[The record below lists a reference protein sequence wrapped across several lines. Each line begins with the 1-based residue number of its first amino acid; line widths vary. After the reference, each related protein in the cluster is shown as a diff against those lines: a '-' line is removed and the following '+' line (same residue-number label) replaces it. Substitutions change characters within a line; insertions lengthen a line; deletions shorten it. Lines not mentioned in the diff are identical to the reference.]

1 MARRD
6 ALLRLN
12 KTLTARRNELRKRLG
27 SDLAE
32 LGSQK
37 LTSAAS
43 GDAADAAFDH
53 TGEELSSQLAE
64 LEARELN
71 QIERALL
78 RLKQGTYGL
87 CEACSTKIPVARLN
101 VLPYSTL
108 CIKCQREFERDGSV
122 GDYTGEA
129 DYGRIA
135 DHWNLM
141 DEREF
146 RISDLEIDLSR

>member
-27 SDLAE
+27 ADLAE
-32 LGSQK
+32 LGSRK
-37 LTSAAS
+37 MTSAGTGDS
-43 GDAADAAFDH
+43 GDAAFDH
-53 TGEELSSQLAE
+53 AGEELSTQLAE

-108 CIKCQREFERDGSV
+108 CIKCQREAESDANWLADRRNANWEAVSDGSPME
-122 GDYTGEA
+122 D
-129 DYGRIA
+129 
-135 DHWNLM
+135 
-141 DEREF
+141 REV
-146 RISDLEIDLSR
+146 RLSDLEMDYSK

>member
-6 ALLRLN
+6 ALIRLH
-12 KTLTARRNELRKRLG
+12 KTLTARRGELRKRLG
-27 SDLAE
+27 ADLAS
-32 LGSQK
+32 LGAQK
-37 LTSAAS
+37 ISAA

-71 QIERALL
+71 QVERALL

-87 CEACSTKIPVARLN
+87 CEACSAKIPVSRLN

-108 CIKCQREFERDGSV
+108 CIKCQREAESDANWLAERRNANWEAVSDGSPME
-122 GDYTGEA
+122 D
-129 DYGRIA
+129 
-135 DHWNLM
+135 
-141 DEREF
+141 REV
-146 RISDLEIDLSR
+146 RLSDLEMDYSK

>member
-6 ALLRLN
+6 ALLRLHKALN
-12 KTLTARRNELRKRLG
+12 GRRIELRKRLG
-27 SDLAE
+27 TDLAS
-32 LGSQK
+32 LGAQR
-37 LTSAAS
+37 LTSTAT
-43 GDAADAAFDH
+43 GDVADAAFDH

-87 CEACSTKIPVARLN
+87 CEACSTKIPVTRLN

-108 CIKCQREFERDGSV
+108 CIHCQREAESDGNWLAERRNANWESVSDGSPME
-122 GDYTGEA
+122 D
-129 DYGRIA
+129 
-135 DHWNLM
+135 
-141 DEREF
+141 REV
-146 RISDLEIDLSR
+146 RLSDLEMDYSK

>member
-27 SDLAE
+27 ADLAS
-32 LGSQK
+32 LGSQQLK
-37 LTSAAS
+37 AAT

-53 TGEELSSQLAE
+53 TGEELSSQPAE

-87 CEACSTKIPVARLN
+87 CEACSVKIPVARLN

-108 CIKCQREFERDGSV
+108 CIKCQRESENDSDWLAERRNANWEAVSDGSPME
-122 GDYTGEA
+122 D
-129 DYGRIA
+129 
-135 DHWNLM
+135 
-141 DEREF
+141 REV
-146 RISDLEIDLSR
+146 RLSDLEMDYSK

>member
-12 KTLTARRNELRKRLG
+12 KTLSARRAELRKRLTA
-27 SDLAE
+27 DLAQ

-37 LTSAAS
+37 LGTAAS
-43 GDAADAAFDH
+43 DVADAAFDH

-71 QIERALL
+71 QVERALL

-87 CEACSTKIPVARLN
+87 CEACSCKIPVARLN

-108 CIKCQREFERDGSV
+108 CIKCQREAENDADWLAERRNANWEAVSDGSPME
-122 GDYTGEA
+122 D
-129 DYGRIA
+129 
-135 DHWNLM
+135 
-141 DEREF
+141 REV
-146 RISDLEIDLSR
+146 RLSDLEMDYSK

>member
-12 KTLTARRNELRKRLG
+12 KTLSARRNELRKRLG
-27 SDLAE
+27 AGLAE
-32 LGSQK
+32 LGSMK
-37 LTSAAS
+37 LTSAAT
-43 GDAADAAFDH
+43 GDSADAAFDH
-53 TGEELSSQLAE
+53 TGEELSTQLAE

-87 CEACSTKIPVARLN
+87 CEGCGCKIPVARLN

-108 CIKCQREFERDGSV
+108 CIKCQRESEGDANWLAERRNANWEAVSDGSPME
-122 GDYTGEA
+122 D
-129 DYGRIA
+129 
-135 DHWNLM
+135 
-141 DEREF
+141 REV
-146 RISDLEIDLSR
+146 RLSDLEMDYSK

>member
-6 ALLRLN
+6 ALLRLH
-12 KTLTARRNELRKRLG
+12 KTLTGRRSELRKRLG
-27 SDLAE
+27 TDLASVGAQQ
-32 LGSQK
+32 L
-37 LTSAAS
+37 SAGT

-71 QIERALL
+71 EIERALL

-87 CEACSTKIPVARLN
+87 CEACSSKIPVARLN

-108 CIKCQREFERDGSV
+108 C
-122 GDYTGEA
+122 
-129 DYGRIA
+129 
-135 DHWNLM
+135 
-141 DEREF
+141 
-146 RISDLEIDLSR
+146 

>member
-12 KTLTARRNELRKRLG
+12 KTLTARRAELRKRLG
-27 SDLAE
+27 TDLAS
-32 LGSQK
+32 LGAQRLS
-37 LTSAAS
+37 SAA

-71 QIERALL
+71 QVERALL

-87 CEACSTKIPVARLN
+87 CEACSAKIPVARLN

-108 CIKCQREFERDGSV
+108 CIKCQRESESNADWLAERRNANWEAVSDGSPME
-122 GDYTGEA
+122 D
-129 DYGRIA
+129 
-135 DHWNLM
+135 
-141 DEREF
+141 REV
-146 RISDLEIDLSR
+146 RLSDLEMDYSK

>member
-27 SDLAE
+27 AE
-32 LGSQK
+32 LGALGSQQLK
-37 LTSAAS
+37 AAT

-87 CEACSTKIPVARLN
+87 CEACSVKIPVARLN

-108 CIKCQREFERDGSV
+108 CIKCQREMETEGGWMGGR
-122 GDYTGEA
+122 GDVDWT
-129 DYGRIA
+129 RMT
-135 DHWNLM
+135 DHDNLM
-141 DEREF
+141 EDREV
-146 RISDLEIDLSR
+146 RLSDLEMDYSK

>member
-12 KTLTARRNELRKRLG
+12 KTLTARRNVLRKRLG

-32 LGSQK
+32 LGAQK
-37 LTSAAS
+37 VTTAAT

-53 TGEELSSQLAE
+53 TGEELSTQLAE

-87 CEACSTKIPVARLN
+87 CEACGCKIPVVRLN

-108 CIKCQREFERDGSV
+108 CIKCQRESETDANWLADRRSSNWDAVTDGSPME
-122 GDYTGEA
+122 D
-129 DYGRIA
+129 
-135 DHWNLM
+135 
-141 DEREF
+141 REV
-146 RISDLEIDLSR
+146 RLSDLEMDYSK

>member
-12 KTLTARRNELRKRLG
+12 KTLSARRAELRKRL
-27 SDLAE
+27 SADLAQ
-32 LGSQK
+32 LGAQK
-37 LTSAAS
+37 LNATAS
-43 GDAADAAFDH
+43 DAADAAFDH

-71 QIERALL
+71 QVERALL

-87 CEACSTKIPVARLN
+87 CEACSCKIPVSRLN

-108 CIKCQREFERDGSV
+108 CINCQREAESDGDWLAERRNANWEAVSDGSPME
-122 GDYTGEA
+122 D
-129 DYGRIA
+129 
-135 DHWNLM
+135 
-141 DEREF
+141 REV
-146 RISDLEIDLSR
+146 RLSDLEMDYSK

>member
-12 KTLTARRNELRKRLG
+12 KTLTARRNELRKRLD

-87 CEACSTKIPVARLN
+87 CEACSTKIHSRRLN

-108 CIKCQREFERDGSV
+108 CIKCQREAESAPSLLADRRNANWDAACDGSP
-122 GDYTGEA
+122 
-129 DYGRIA
+129 
-135 DHWNLM
+135 
-141 DEREF
+141 
-146 RISDLEIDLSR
+146 LEQRRWLSRAVQACARW

>member
-37 LTSAAS
+37 LTSAGTGDV
-43 GDAADAAFDH
+43 GDAAFEH
-53 TGEELSSQLAE
+53 QGEELSTQLAE

-78 RLKQGTYGL
+78 RLKQGTYGM
-87 CEACSTKIPVARLN
+87 CEACGCKIPVARLN

-108 CIKCQREFERDGSV
+108 CIKCQRESESDANWLADRRNANWEAVSDGSPME
-122 GDYTGEA
+122 D
-129 DYGRIA
+129 
-135 DHWNLM
+135 
-141 DEREF
+141 REV
-146 RISDLEIDLSR
+146 RLSDLEMDYSK

>member
-12 KTLTARRNELRKRLG
+12 KTLTGRRNELRKRLG
-27 SDLAE
+27 ADLAA
-32 LGSQK
+32 LGSHK
-37 LTSAAS
+37 LASSAT

-87 CEACSTKIPVARLN
+87 CEACSTRIPVVRLN

-108 CIKCQREFERDGSV
+108 CIKCQRESENDSDWLAERRNANWEAVSDGSPME
-122 GDYTGEA
+122 D
-129 DYGRIA
+129 
-135 DHWNLM
+135 
-141 DEREF
+141 REV
-146 RISDLEIDLSR
+146 RLSDLEMDYSK

>member
-12 KTLTARRNELRKRLG
+12 KTLSARRAELRKRLG
-27 SDLAE
+27 ADLAQ

-37 LTSAAS
+37 LSAAA

-71 QIERALL
+71 QVERALL

-87 CEACSTKIPVARLN
+87 CEVCSCKIPVARLN

-108 CIKCQREFERDGSV
+108 CIKCQRESESDADWLAERRNANWEAVSDGSPMEDREV
-122 GDYTGEA
+122 RLSELEMDY
-129 DYGRIA
+129 
-135 DHWNLM
+135 
-141 DEREF
+141 
-146 RISDLEIDLSR
+146 SK

>member
-6 ALLRLN
+6 ALLRLH
-12 KTLTARRNELRKRLG
+12 KTLNGRRNELRKRLG
-27 SDLAE
+27 ADLAQ

-37 LTSAAS
+37 FNTAA

-71 QIERALL
+71 QVERALL

-87 CEACSTKIPVARLN
+87 CEVCSCKIPVARLN

-108 CIKCQREFERDGSV
+108 CIKCQREAESDADWLAERRNANWEAVSDGSPME
-122 GDYTGEA
+122 D
-129 DYGRIA
+129 
-135 DHWNLM
+135 
-141 DEREF
+141 REV
-146 RISDLEIDLSR
+146 RLSDLEMDYSK

>member
-6 ALLRLN
+6 ALLRLH

-27 SDLAE
+27 ADLAE
-32 LGSQK
+32 LGSMK
-37 LTSAAS
+37 MTSA
-43 GDAADAAFDH
+43 DVADAAFDH

-108 CIKCQREFERDGSV
+108 CIQCQREAESNGNWLAERRNANW
-122 GDYTGEA
+122 EA
-129 DYGRIA
+129 VTDNSPME
-135 DHWNLM
+135 D
-141 DEREF
+141 REV
-146 RISDLEIDLSR
+146 RLSDLEMDYSK

>member
-12 KTLTARRNELRKRLG
+12 KTLSARRAELRKRLNA
-27 SDLAE
+27 DLAQ
-32 LGSQK
+32 LGAQK
-37 LTSAAS
+37 LGTAAS
-43 GDAADAAFDH
+43 DAADAAFDH

-71 QIERALL
+71 QVERALL

-87 CEACSTKIPVARLN
+87 CEACSCRIPVTRLN

-108 CIKCQREFERDGSV
+108 CIKCQREAENDADWLAERRNANWEAVSDGSPME
-122 GDYTGEA
+122 D
-129 DYGRIA
+129 
-135 DHWNLM
+135 
-141 DEREF
+141 REV
-146 RISDLEIDLSR
+146 RLSDLEMDYSK

>member
-12 KTLTARRNELRKRLG
+12 KILTARRNELRKRLG
-27 SDLAE
+27 ADLAS
-32 LGSQK
+32 LGAQQLK
-37 LTSAAS
+37 AAT

-78 RLKQGTYGL
+78 RLKQGTYGV
-87 CEACSTKIPVARLN
+87 CEGCGAKIPVARLN

-108 CIKCQREFERDGSV
+108 CIKCQRESENDSDWLAERRNANWEAVSDGSPME
-122 GDYTGEA
+122 D
-129 DYGRIA
+129 
-135 DHWNLM
+135 
-141 DEREF
+141 REV
-146 RISDLEIDLSR
+146 RLSDLEMDYSK

>member
-6 ALLRLN
+6 ALLRLH

-27 SDLAE
+27 ADLAQ
-32 LGSQK
+32 LGATK
-37 LTSAAS
+37 KNSAT
-43 GDAADAAFDH
+43 GDAADVAFEH

-71 QIERALL
+71 QVERALL

-87 CEACSTKIPVARLN
+87 CEACATKIPVSRLN

-108 CIKCQREFERDGSV
+108 CIKCQREAENDSDWLAERRNANWEAVSDGSPME
-122 GDYTGEA
+122 D
-129 DYGRIA
+129 
-135 DHWNLM
+135 
-141 DEREF
+141 REV
-146 RISDLEIDLSR
+146 RLSDLEMDYSK

>member
-12 KTLTARRNELRKRLG
+12 KTLTARRTELRKRLG
-27 SDLAE
+27 ADLAQ
-32 LGSQK
+32 LGAQK
-37 LTSAAS
+37 LSTAA
-43 GDAADAAFDH
+43 GDAADAAFEH

-71 QIERALL
+71 QVERALL

-87 CEACSTKIPVARLN
+87 CEGCACKIPVSRLN

-108 CIKCQREFERDGSV
+108 CIKCQREAESDADWLAERRNANWEAVADGSPME
-122 GDYTGEA
+122 D
-129 DYGRIA
+129 
-135 DHWNLM
+135 
-141 DEREF
+141 REV
-146 RISDLEIDLSR
+146 RLSDLEMDYSK

>member
-12 KTLTARRNELRKRLG
+12 KTLKARRNELRKRLG

-32 LGSQK
+32 LGFSK
-37 LTSAAS
+37 MTSAAS

-87 CEACSTKIPVARLN
+87 CEACATPIPVARLN

-108 CIKCQREFERDGSV
+108 CIKCQREAESDGNWLADRRNANWEAVSDGSPME
-122 GDYTGEA
+122 D
-129 DYGRIA
+129 
-135 DHWNLM
+135 
-141 DEREF
+141 REV
-146 RISDLEIDLSR
+146 RLSDLEMDYSK

>member
-27 SDLAE
+27 TDLAG
-32 LGSQK
+32 LGAQLNS
-37 LTSAAS
+37 SAT

-78 RLKQGTYGL
+78 RLRQGTYGL
-87 CEACSTKIPVARLN
+87 CEACNTKIPVARLN

-108 CIKCQREFERDGSV
+108 CIKCQREAENDADWLNDRRNANWEAVSDGSPME
-122 GDYTGEA
+122 D
-129 DYGRIA
+129 
-135 DHWNLM
+135 
-141 DEREF
+141 REV
-146 RISDLEIDLSR
+146 RLSDLEMDYSK